1 MQIETVFENN
11 WRPKSELTF
20 IVLGFEFRKHPK
32 LDLIKLVFDFQ
43 KAGLL
48 QIDFSRQ
55 PFSFLK
61 IYSVVKSRKWFSN
74 LEKSE
79 IEMIIILI
87 FKSKQ
92 ELFSFAE

>member
-43 KAGLL
+43 KSGEVSTEKSLA
-48 QIDFSRQ
+48 R
-55 PFSFLK
+55 FSFSK
-61 IYSVVKSRKWFSN
+61 IYPTKKSRKWFSN

-79 IEMIIILI
+79 IEMIII

>member
-43 KAGLL
+43 KSARDL
-48 QIDFSRQ
+48 IEVSHQ

-61 IYSVVKSRKWFSN
+61 IYIAVKWRKWFSN

-79 IEMIIILI
+79 IEMIII
-87 FKSKQ
+87 FKSK
-92 ELFSFAE
+92 

>member
-43 KAGLL
+43 KSGGVS
-48 QIDFSRQ
+48 IDKSRQ
-55 PFSFLK
+55 PFSFSKNYSAEKWLK
-61 IYSVVKSRKWFSN
+61 WIRIS
-74 LEKSE
+74 
-79 IEMIIILI
+79 
-87 FKSKQ
+87 
-92 ELFSFAE
+92 

>member
-43 KAGLL
+43 KAHHTQRRKSLA
-48 QIDFSRQ
+48 R
-55 PFSFLK
+55 FSFSKNYIQK
-61 IYSVVKSRKWFSN
+61 I
-74 LEKSE
+74 
-79 IEMIIILI
+79 
-87 FKSKQ
+87 
-92 ELFSFAE
+92 

>member
-1 MQIETVFENN
+1 MKTVFEKEPD
-11 WRPKSELTF
+11 RS
-20 IVLGFEFRKHPK
+20 
-32 LDLIKLVFDFQ
+32 LIDLVF
-43 KAGLL
+43 KIEKSAGDLTGISL
-48 QIDFSRQ
+48 AR
-55 PFSFLK
+55 FSFSK
-61 IYSVVKSRKWFSN
+61 NYSAEKWRKWFSK

>member
-1 MQIETVFENN
+1 MKTVFE
-11 WRPKSELTF
+11 
-20 IVLGFEFRKHPK
+20 K
-32 LDLIKLVFDFQ
+32 LLDNFLIELVFDFQ
-43 KAGLL
+43 KSGRDLTEV
-48 QIDFSRQ
+48 SRQ

-61 IYSVVKSRKWFSN
+61 IYRDWKSRKCFSK

-79 IEMIIILI
+79 IEMIII